1 MMALL
6 VSLSF
11 KREADDTLVT
21 FANTV
26 TQRMLIDPQ
35 YASLKPYV
43 EAIDV
48 KNKKFTVS
56 IADAVLGGKDRSDDK
71 KTNRMDLEK
80 SLVFVARQLEY
91 LADGNARFITDSGY
105 TLRAATKSNRKAKN
119 LAPIESLE
127 TPVLKVK
134 NLDKAGYAEM
144 EWEEI
149 KNALYYGIQ
158 FKLRAETTWTNG
170 QYNHVG
176 EFVFTNLESDNV
188 YEFQVRAMGPFG
200 ILSSW
205 SAPVPVF
212 IT

>member
-1 MMALL
+1 MMAVL
-6 VSLSF
+6 VSLGF

-21 FANTV
+21 FSNTV

-35 YASLKPYV
+35 YAALKSDV

-48 KNKKFTVS
+48 KNKKFSAS
-56 IADAVLGGKDRSDDK
+56 IADAALGGKDRNDDK
-71 KTNRMDLEK
+71 KTNRIDLEK

-105 TLRAATKSNRKAKN
+105 TLRTTAKSTRRSKA
-119 LAPIESLE
+119 LAPIDSLE
-127 TPVLKVK
+127 IPVLTVK
-134 NLDKAGYAEM
+134 NLTQAGYAEM
-144 EWEEI
+144 TWDNI

-158 FKLRAETTWTNG
+158 FKLRTETTWTNG
-170 QYNHVG
+170 QYNHIG
-176 EFVFTNLESDNV
+176 EFVFTNLQSDNV